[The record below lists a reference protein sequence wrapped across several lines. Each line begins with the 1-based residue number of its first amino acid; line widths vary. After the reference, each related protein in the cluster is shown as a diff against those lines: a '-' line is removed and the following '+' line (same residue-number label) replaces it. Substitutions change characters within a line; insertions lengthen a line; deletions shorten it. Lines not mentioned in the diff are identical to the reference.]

1 MRGGAAWYFNYLL
14 WWPRFCDA
22 KKMITDEQKQ
32 YIVNGYDNEIAPKV
46 IAIVLGLK
54 GSTVRM
60 YWTRFKQIRDLP
72 PKIKTPKSKLTASMG
87 LNIKEHISETPKTTH
102 RKILKTV
109 NDKISPSKRISRTT
123 LRRFLDKNS
132 IVKKKSVLKPI
143 LSELTK
149 KKRMDFVK
157 KWLKNGKS
165 ELGNVIW
172 SDETTVKSHPNTRRE
187 SAYVNEKDP
196 PLFQAKVHSGGI
208 SQMFWGCVS
217 ERGTGPLITIDG
229 TMDQKLYLEVLQN
242 HFIPELKAAEA
253 LGGSWSLMHD
263 NAPCHKAKSIKSFLA
278 AEGVDMIEWPPYSPD
293 MNPIENIWAW
303 MKTKLA
309 NDYPVSTTAEMM
321 SVNFLEIWDS
331 ITPDMCARFCGKYE
345 KRLIAVKNAKG
356 GETKY

>member
-1 MRGGAAWYFNYLL
+1 
-14 WWPRFCDA
+14 
-22 KKMITDEQKQ
+22 MISAEQKQ
-32 YIVNGYDNEIAPKV
+32 YIANGYDNAIEPKV

-54 GSTVRM
+54 DSTVRT
-60 YWTRFKQIRDLP
+60 YWTRFRRIRDLP
-72 PKIKTPKSKLTASMG
+72 PKIKLPKSKINQSMG
-87 LNIKEHISETPKTTH
+87 LKIKENIKMTPKTTNK
-102 RKILKTV
+102 KILKAV
-109 NDKISPSKRISRTT
+109 NDTVSPSKRITRTT
-123 LRRFLDKNS
+123 LQRFLGRNP

-149 KKRMDFVK
+149 KRRMDFVK

-165 ELGNVIW
+165 ELGLVIW

-196 PLFQAKVHSGGI
+196 ALFQAKVHSGGI

-229 TMDQKLYLEVLQN
+229 TMDQNLYREVLEN

-253 LGGSWSLMHD
+253 LGGSWRLMQD
-263 NAPCHKAKSIKSFLA
+263 NAPCHKAKSIKTFLA
-278 AEGVDMIEWPPYSPD
+278 AEGVDMIEWLPYSPD
-293 MNPIENIWAW
+293 LNPIENIWAW

-309 NDYPVSTTAEMM
+309 NDYPISTSADML
-321 SVNFLEIWDS
+321 SRNFLEIWDS
-331 ITPDMCARFCGKYE
+331 ITPAMCARFCGNYE
-345 KRLIAVKNAKG
+345 KRLIAVKKAKG